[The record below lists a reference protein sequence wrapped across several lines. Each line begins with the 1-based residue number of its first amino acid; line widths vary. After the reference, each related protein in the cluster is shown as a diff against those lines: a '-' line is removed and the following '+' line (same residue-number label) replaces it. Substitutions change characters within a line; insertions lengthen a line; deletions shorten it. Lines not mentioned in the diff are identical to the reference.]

1 MEQLSLFLSTL
12 SNDLPTNK
20 NNLIDIL
27 SKEHIEELSY
37 ATKACVR
44 NRKFSFADFVLGAL
58 TKMSGSV
65 RDSEF
70 TLNSFHMNYNRCLSD
85 ELKMTHKCIHKQ
97 LDS

>member
-44 NRKFSFADFVLGAL
+44 NRKFSFADFVLGADR
-58 TKMSGSV
+58 KSV
-65 RDSEF
+65 V
-70 TLNSFHMNYNRCLSD
+70 
-85 ELKMTHKCIHKQ
+85 
-97 LDS
+97 